1 MGNPKSIGPFYGVI
15 PKTNIQILLESS
27 DGVLFSVR
35 KNVASQ
41 SHTIRRLMEEVG
53 TERPILLSH
62 VSSNILQDVII
73 YCTYH
78 SQHGISLTQDD
89 AERREVEYLKM
100 KYEELVRLLD
110 LARILNPHYL
120 DIKSRFDVA
129 RQTIS
134 NMVNEVSP
142 RRIFEILN
150 VHEEEETSDE
160 KWTRE

>member
-15 PKTNIQILLESS
+15 PYTDIQILLESS
-27 DGVLFSVR
+27 DGVLFFVR

-41 SHTIRRLMEEVG
+41 SQTIRRLMEEVG

-62 VSSNILQDVII
+62 VSSNILQDVIR

-89 AERREVEYLKM
+89 AKRREVEYLKT

-110 LARILNPHYL
+110 LSRILNPHYL
-120 DIKSRFDVA
+120 DIKSHFDVA
-129 RQTIS
+129 CRTIS
-134 NMVNEVSP
+134 NMVNEESP